1 MRQPDFYAEVEFGGD
16 DLEPVGVW
24 IEGVDPGCP
33 GSDVE
38 PYAPPEIEISVDA
51 DDLTWEQ
58 WDDIRDQAEEHYT
71 RELENA
77 RDMAGD
83 AKLEAMRDEQ

>member
-1 MRQPDFYAEVEFGGD
+1 MREPDFYTDIHDREDELQEVAI
-16 DLEPVGVW
+16 W

-38 PYAPPEIEISVDA
+38 PYTPPQLEITVDA
-51 DDLTWEQ
+51 DYISQYDWES
-58 WDDIRDQAEEHYT
+58 IYDQAEEHHI

-77 RDMAGD
+77 RDMAAD
-83 AKLEAMRDEQ
+83 NKLEAMRDEQ

>member
-1 MRQPDFYAEVEFGGD
+1 MREPDFYAEVDMGGE

-38 PYAPPEIEISVDA
+38 PPSPPEIEFFTKDE
-51 DDLTWEQ
+51 LTNSQ
-58 WDDIRDQAEEHYT
+58 RKDVRIQAEKHHT

-83 AKLEAMRDEQ
+83 AKLEAMRDEE